1 MWEKRL
7 TEFFQLQ
14 PHKRDTLD
22 CICRMMK
29 MFDIC
34 DREAGKT
41 GIENWEKNLP
51 LWSAEKMSGF
61 WWSFS
66 WILNS
71 TLCSRLDS
79 VCRLKFHSSDYR
91 ISLRF
96 SWDQKGKKERKAI
109 WAHSE
114 RAHARGNKKSFL
126 WFLLLGLAWLVH
138 VQFQMQTNSLSN
150 SFHART
156 QPTTRT

>member
-14 PHKRDTLD
+14 PHTRHAWLHLQDDENRIK
-22 CICRMMK
+22 I
-29 MFDIC
+29 FDIC
-34 DREAGKT
+34 DKKAG
-41 GIENWEKNLP
+41 NWNRKLWKNLP
-51 LWSAEKMSGF
+51 LWSTEKMSGF

-71 TLCSRLDS
+71 TPCSQLDS

-96 SWDQKGKKERKAI
+96 SWDQKGKKGKKRFG
-109 WAHSE
+109 HSE
-114 RAHARGNKKSFL
+114 RAQARGNKKKFFMISTG
-126 WFLLLGLAWLVH
+126 LGLAGSCSIW
-138 VQFQMQTNSLSN
+138 NAN
-150 SFHART
+150 
-156 QPTTRT
+156 